1 MATLDR
7 TKIAKPS
14 PIVEDEQGQLLARKG
29 ISREVVSELSKV
41 KGEPVRRAPLHEGTT
56 LELGKQITLRWQA
69 PGPEDSSDERPS
81 SRSMPTVDSDVIA
94 P

>member
-29 ISREVVSELSKV
+29 ISLEVVRELSKV
-41 KGEPVRRAPLHEGTT
+41 KGEP
-56 LELGKQITLRWQA
+56 
-69 PGPEDSSDERPS
+69 D
-81 SRSMPTVDSDVIA
+81 VDGREACEVA
-94 P
+94 